1 MFACRL
7 CAALAL
13 ALLVACA
20 SPEDKLAEH
29 LTRANELMASK
40 DLTRAKLEA
49 KSALQIQPKN
59 AAAHLLL
66 AKIAWSEGDYRAA
79 FPELQMA
86 VEADP
91 SLVEARL
98 QLGQLYV
105 AARDAR
111 SAAEQ
116 LEAVRT
122 LTADSPEVHLL
133 AGRVLFLQGD
143 TEGAARELDAALAT
157 NPGYVDAITSKA
169 ALRASAGDAGGA
181 LGVLEEG
188 IAKTTGSDAEL
199 LRDFRRGLLRDSGQL
214 AAYEQEL
221 VALVREFPKNNKYR
235 HELLDFYGQQGRRDD
250 QLRVLR
256 EIVAAEP
263 ESQALKVRLAG
274 VLLARDDA
282 AAAERLLKDALDQNP
297 KSAELQIGLGD
308 FYRATRRSDE
318 ALAAY
323 KRAADQWAVNT
334 PEGLQARNRIV
345 AQHALDGRLAE
356 ARAGIAEILAAAPDN
371 AEALLSRATFAFLDR
386 QYEPAIADLRMVLR
400 REQSPE
406 ALLLLARSYVG
417 MGDNVVAADT
427 YRRLLEQ
434 EPANSAAG
442 RELALLLA
450 DQGDRAG
457 ASAIL
462 RDLVGRRP
470 GDSEAA
476 SALVQSLMAQG
487 DFAAA
492 EAEARRLVEGGVDR
506 PAAQTQLA
514 RVLQARG
521 STAEAIASYRAVL
534 DRNPNQSEALQ
545 GLVSAL
551 LDAKR
556 PGEAIAVL
564 ERYPKGDLTASV
576 LLGNVYARQGD
587 LAAARQLFEQAIA
600 AHPAEGRPWVALAT
614 LSPPGSPE
622 QLQAL
627 ERGWKA
633 VPGDPTIGV
642 FLAGNYESQGQ
653 PDKAIEVYEAVLA
666 RAPGSTLAINNLAAL
681 LLDRRSDPESLARA
695 LELAKSLAG
704 VGDAVTLDTL
714 GWAYYR
720 NGDFA
725 NAVSHLERA
734 VARDPDSAQL
744 NYHLGKA
751 YAAAGNAVSARQH
764 LGRALESGSASADF
778 AADARATL
786 ARLGN

>member
-1 MFACRL
+1 MFGSRL
-7 CAALAL
+7 CVALAL

-20 SPEDKLAEH
+20 SPEDKVTAH
-29 LTRANELMASK
+29 LDRANELMANK
-40 DLTRAKLEA
+40 DLVRAKLEVR
-49 KSALQIQPKN
+49 SALQIQPKN
-59 AAAHLLL
+59 AAAHFLL

-91 SLVEARL
+91 SLVDARL

-105 AARDAR
+105 AARDTQ
-111 SAAEQ
+111 SAAAQ
-116 LEAVRT
+116 LEAVQALAPDR
-122 LTADSPEVHLL
+122 AEVRLL

-143 TEGAARELDAALAT
+143 MEGAAREIDAALAA
-157 NPGYVDAITSKA
+157 NPAYVDAITSKA
-169 ALRASAGDAGGA
+169 ALRGSAGDAAGA
-181 LGVLEEG
+181 LSVLDEG
-188 IAKTTGSDAEL
+188 IARAKGSDAEL
-199 LRDFRRGLLRDSGQL
+199 LRDFRRGILKESGQL
-214 AAYEQEL
+214 GAYEQEL
-221 VALVREFPKNNKYR
+221 ATLMREFPKNTKYR
-235 HELLDFYGQQGRRDD
+235 YELLDFYGEQGRRDD

-256 EIVAAEP
+256 EMVAAEP
-263 ESQALKVRLAG
+263 EKQGLKVRLAG
-274 VLLARDDA
+274 ALVARDDA
-282 AAAERLLKDALDQNP
+282 AGAEKLLKDAIAKNP
-297 KSAELQIGLGD
+297 QSAELQIGLGD
-308 FYRATRRSDE
+308 FYRATKRSGD

-323 KRAADQWAVNT
+323 ERAADQWAVNT

-345 AQHALDGRLAE
+345 AQHAVDGRVAE

-371 AEALLSRATFAFLDR
+371 ADALLSRATFAFLDR

-434 EPANSAAG
+434 EPTNSAAG
-442 RELALLLA
+442 RELALLLG

-476 SALVQSLMAQG
+476 SALVQSLVAQG
-487 DFAAA
+487 DFASA
-492 EAEARRLVEGGVDR
+492 EAEARRLVEGSADR

-514 RVLQARG
+514 RVLQAKG
-521 STAEAIASYRAVL
+521 STSEAIATYRAVL
-534 DRNPNQSEALQ
+534 DQDPNQPEALG

-551 LDAKR
+551 LEAKR

-564 ERYPKGDLTASV
+564 ERYPKGDLTASL

-587 LAAARQLFEQAIA
+587 VAAARQLFEQAIA
-600 AHPAEGRPWVALAT
+600 AHPADGRPWVALGS
-614 LSPPGSPE
+614 LSPAGSPE
-622 QLQAL
+622 QARAL

-633 VPGDPTIGV
+633 VPGDPTIGI
-642 FLAGNYESQGQ
+642 FLAGNYQSRSQ

-666 RAPGSTLAINNLAAL
+666 KAPGSTLAINNLAAL
-681 LLDRRSDPESLARA
+681 LLDQRSDPKSLARA

-725 NAVSHLERA
+725 NAVSYLERA
-734 VARDPDSAQL
+734 VAREPDSAQL

-764 LGRALESGSASADF
+764 LGRALDGGSAADF

-786 ARLGN
+786 AQLGN